1 MRGVS
6 ISIKLIIVCIC
17 ALSCASCGPRMR
29 IQPSIQ
35 PFERSMPDM
44 PKGVVPTNGRLQTF
58 TVQQSKLT
66 ANPLPETSVNMQNG
80 RIYYGYYCLM
90 CHGSKGDGNGPV
102 GESYNP
108 KPADLSTPAVKNL
121 SDGELYQRMLI
132 GIGHDPVISQTV
144 QPNQRWPI
152 VMYVRKF
159 AK

>member
-35 PFERSMPDM
+35 PFEKQMPDM
-44 PKGVVPTNGRLQTF
+44 PKGVVPTSGRLQTF
-58 TVQQSKLT
+58 TLEQSKLA
-66 ANPLPETSVNMQNG
+66 ANPLPKTSTNLQNG

-90 CHGSKGDGNGPV
+90 CHGAKGDGNGPV
-102 GESYNP
+102 GESYVP
-108 KPADLSTPAVKNL
+108 KPADLSAPAVTKL
-121 SDGELYQRMLI
+121 SDGELYKRMLT
-132 GIGHDPVISQTV
+132 GIGHDPVMGQTV
-144 QPNQRWPI
+144 LPNQRWPI

-159 AK
+159 AE